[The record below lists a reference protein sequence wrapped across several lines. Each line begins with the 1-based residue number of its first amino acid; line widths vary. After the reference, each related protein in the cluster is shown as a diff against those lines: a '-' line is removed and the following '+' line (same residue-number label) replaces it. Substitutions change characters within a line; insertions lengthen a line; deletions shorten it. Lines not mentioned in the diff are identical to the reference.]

1 MKHNV
6 GSLDSVARAVLGFV
20 IIGLGYRLN
29 TPWGLVGLFPF
40 LTAALAFCPLYWL
53 FGIDT
58 ASEDEV
64 DKHHLPPS
72 SMKKV

>member
-29 TPWGLVGLFPF
+29 TPWGLVGLLPF
-40 LTAALAFCPLYWL
+40 LTAAQAFCPVYWL
-53 FGIDT
+53 FGFDT
-58 ASEDEV
+58 TSMDEV
-64 DKHHLPPS
+64 DEHHLPPS